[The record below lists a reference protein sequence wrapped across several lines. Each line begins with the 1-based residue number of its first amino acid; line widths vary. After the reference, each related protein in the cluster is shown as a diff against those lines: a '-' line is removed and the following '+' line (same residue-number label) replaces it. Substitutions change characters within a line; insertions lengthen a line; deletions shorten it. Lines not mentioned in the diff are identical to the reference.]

1 MNVLNIVLG
10 VGGGIAAYKS
20 ALLLRLFTEAGHKVT
35 VIPTEASTRFVGVAT
50 WEALSGHPVT
60 NDVFDAVDQVNHVR
74 IGHEADLIVVAPATA
89 DLMAKAAGGHAND
102 LLSTTLLM
110 ARGPVLFAP
119 AMHTEMWR
127 HAATAANVATLRA
140 RGIHVLEPAVG
151 RLTGPDSGPGRLPE
165 PEEIFAAA
173 LALAKGQGAPATV
186 QQDAAIHDV
195 VKPPLVKRDAGSP
208 AAAAN
213 PELSVGPSPMV
224 ESESSADAAQV
235 EPVPSAGA
243 LTYADAAPSTGAVSA
258 AALAA
263 EPARHLDPAATSKA
277 AEPGILSGR
286 RVLITAGGT
295 REPLD
300 PVRYLGNKSS
310 GKQGVA
316 LAEAALAAGATVTLI
331 HAPLE
336 VPAPAGVKLQ
346 RIETARELR
355 SAALAAAASADVV
368 IMAAAVADFRPA
380 NLSTG
385 KIKKRDNVPDPVIEL
400 VRNPDIL
407 VELVAH
413 RAAQNQRQL
422 IVGFAAET
430 GDEQGDAHSYAQAKL
445 VRKGCDLLVVN
456 EVGPGDSGSERVFG
470 QDHNQVE
477 ILALDGAAPVQAG
490 GSKREVADAVVHLIA
505 QRLAAGKARPV

>member
-102 LLSTTLLM
+102 LLTTTLLM

-127 HAATAANVATLRA
+127 HASTAANVATLRA

-151 RLTGPDSGPGRLPE
+151 RLTGPDTGPGRLPE

-173 LALAKGQGAPATV
+173 LALATGELATDVLATGVPGTGHLATGQDAPAAE
-186 QQDAAIHDV
+186 QQAAEIH
-195 VKPPLVKRDAGSP
+195 DAGSQ
-208 AAAAN
+208 AAVDD
-213 PELSVGPSPMV
+213 PELSASSAPTAD
-224 ESESSADAAQV
+224 SES
-235 EPVPSAGA
+235 PAG
-243 LTYADAAPSTGAVSA
+243 AAPSAREVPA
-258 AALAA
+258 EALAD
-263 EPARHLDPAATSKA
+263 EPAHTADQASALKG
-277 AEPGILSGR
+277 AEPGILSGK

-316 LAEAALAAGATVTLI
+316 LAEAALAAGAIVTLI

-336 VPAPAGVKLQ
+336 VPAPAGVKRQ

-380 NLSTG
+380 SMSTG

-456 EVGPGDSGSERVFG
+456 EVGPGENGSERVFG
-470 QDHNQVE
+470 QDKNQVE

-505 QRLAAGKARPV
+505 QRLAASKARPV